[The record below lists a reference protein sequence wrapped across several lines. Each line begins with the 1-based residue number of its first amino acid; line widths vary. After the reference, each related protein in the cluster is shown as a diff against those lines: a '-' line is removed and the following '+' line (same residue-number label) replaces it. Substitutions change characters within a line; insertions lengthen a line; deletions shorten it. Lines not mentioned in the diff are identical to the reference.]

1 MRAPKGKRRRV
12 RPRRD
17 RVPGLLCSRAVSGQL
32 HIRRVDPERPA
43 SAAEA
48 IARDV
53 GAAAPH
59 GREVCVISVPRGRG
73 RGLCISPWTSAGVR
87 RAHEDATVHLQ
98 SLELPA
104 PPSVGGRAGTRAG
117 HAATPSPAQ
126 ALSLSWPGVARPL
139 RVPQAWLGRRLVL
152 LTPCVV
158 TSSEGRVH
166 LGQGPVAVAFEAL
179 ALAAG
184 APSTGDPSG
193 LGARIA
199 AHVFAHVAVIV
210 DASWSSVIDGRLETF
225 PTARCIGVQAPCPTA
240 DGHAVRVRDID
251 AWIVRRLGLTATASA
266 PALTLH
272 GDPDPPR
279 WIHGVPSVDA
289 LADRELAPLWPAP
302 GSDRAGSGRTSHR
315 FGRRLGPR
323 PRHPD
328 ALDRA
333 WAAWTEGRA

>member
-1 MRAPKGKRRRV
+1 
-12 RPRRD
+12 
-17 RVPGLLCSRAVSGQL
+17 VPGQL
-32 HIRRVDPERPA
+32 HIRRVDPEHPA

-48 IARDV
+48 VARDI

-59 GREVCVISVPRGRG
+59 GREVCVLSVPRGRG
-73 RGLCISPWTSAGVR
+73 PGLSVPPWASAGVQ
-87 RAHEDATVHLQ
+87 RAHEGATVHAQTLQ
-98 SLELPA
+98 LAGQLSGQL
-104 PPSVGGRAGTRAG
+104 SVGGRTGPRAT
-117 HAATPSPAQ
+117 HAPARPHAD
-126 ALSLSWPGVARPL
+126 ALSLSWPGMARPL
-139 RVPQAWLGRRLVL
+139 RVPHAWLGRRLVL

-158 TSSEGRVH
+158 TSSSARVH
-166 LGQGPVAVAFEAL
+166 LGHLGHLVHLGHGPVAAAFEAL

-210 DASWSSVIDGRLETF
+210 DASWSIVVDGRFERY

-251 AWIVRRLGLTATASA
+251 AWLVRRLGLGASASA

-279 WIHGVPSVDA
+279 WIAGTPGIDA
-289 LADRELAPLWPAP
+289 LADREVAPLWHAP
-302 GSDRAGSGRTSHR
+302 GFDRTCHGWA
-315 FGRRLGPR
+315 RRVGPR
-323 PRHPD
+323 PRQPD